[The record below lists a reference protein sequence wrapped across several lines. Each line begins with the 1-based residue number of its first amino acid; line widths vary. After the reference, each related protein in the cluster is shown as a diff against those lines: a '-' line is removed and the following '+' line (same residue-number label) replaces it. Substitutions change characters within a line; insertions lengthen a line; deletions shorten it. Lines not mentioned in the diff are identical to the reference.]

1 MRSEGCSNWNINCLG
16 LLNLSKHFIDV
27 LVTVPN
33 ASHAPVLA
41 HKRVTELI
49 FALKDP
55 KMRSKTIKHAIEI
68 YWGLSAV

>member
-1 MRSEGCSNWNINCLG
+1 MLG
-16 LLNLSKHFIDV
+16 
-27 LVTVPN
+27 TVPN

-55 KMRSKTIKHAIEI
+55 KMRSKTIKHAIEN